1 MQFNK
6 DAFTHEQHIK
16 LLRDR
21 GLNIQDEDAAAAYLN
36 TISYY
41 RLSAYMLPF
50 QRSNG
55 AVSHKFL
62 PGTTFEQI
70 IRLYVFDRELRL
82 LLLDPIERIEVT
94 LRAQLTDTLSLH
106 HGPHCWTDKSLFD
119 SRYEHTWLLKAMS
132 DKAAAREPE
141 TFIAHYH
148 NKYSTPKEPPIWM
161 VMEVLSFKEV
171 SVLFG
176 KLRHAKDKQVVA
188 NYFGIH
194 DTVLQSWFRA
204 LSDLRNLCA
213 HHSRVWN
220 REFGSRP
227 KLPRKPPADWPDLT
241 TPVTYGNYTAM
252 PEARL
257 AMMLVVLETLLR
269 KINPDSQWRYRLK
282 SLLDQH
288 TDLPLAAMG
297 LNVDWHQQLFW
308 QMEKSA

>member
-1 MQFNK
+1 MQYDKN
-6 DAFTHEQHIK
+6 AFTHHQHIE
-16 LLRDR
+16 LLKER
-21 GLNIQDEDAAAAYLN
+21 GLIIQDEDKAIAYLSN
-36 TISYY
+36 ISYY

-50 QRSNG
+50 QRSNDV
-55 AVSHKFL
+55 ANHQFVA
-62 PGTTFEQI
+62 GTTFEQI
-70 IRLYVFDRELRL
+70 VRLYVFDRELRL
-82 LLLDPIERIEVT
+82 LLLDPIERIEVA

-106 HGPHCWTDKSLFD
+106 HGPHCWTDKALFD
-119 SRYEHTWLLKAMS
+119 SRYEHTWLLKAMN
-132 DKAAAREPE
+132 DKAAARDPE

-176 KLRHAKDKQVVA
+176 KLRHAQDKQVVA

-227 KLPRKPPADWPDLT
+227 KLPRKPPANWPDLT
-241 TPVTYGNYTAM
+241 MPVIHGNYKSI

-257 AMMLVVLETLLR
+257 AMMLVVIETLLR
-269 KINPDSQWRYRLK
+269 KINPDSQWRCRLK
-282 SLLDQH
+282 NLLDQH
-288 TDLPLAAMG
+288 ADLPLEAMG
-297 LNVDWHQQLFW
+297 LAVDWHQHPFW
-308 QMEKSA
+308 QMQAIA